1 MHVWKLIQKSVPLN
15 TTFGDAAIS
24 EKHCNFLINKGN
36 ASFKDML
43 KLIKFIEKNVQSKTG
58 VKLEKEIEII
68 KKVKKKI
75 LILGGGVSREREISL
90 KTANQVKNC
99 LKKI

>member
-1 MHVWKLIQKSVPLN
+1 MSQPSKIKTGGSTFKNPQNGTSMHVWKLIQKSVPLN

-68 KKVKKKI
+68 
-75 LILGGGVSREREISL
+75 E
-90 KTANQVKNC
+90 
-99 LKKI
+99 